1 MGIWSNIKWGLT
13 VQSFSLDRFTGFK
26 GHQNDK
32 RMWSRGHVDWPS
44 EELVHISM
52 VEIFGI
58 FENYHQQ
65 NPEKNTVD
73 IFFTQT
79 STKCKA
85 KARSKDTLKLEWK
98 KLPIHFWNAPNS
110 FISVILENM
119 TKIGLSAIIPSTNG
133 SPHICQTRVGRWHVE
148 SCTTHLGS
156 HVCHLRAGLTESQAM
171 AWASLV
177 SNIGYAEK
185 DTNITLEGLLGNA
198 GSRSGYG

>member
-1 MGIWSNIKWGLT
+1 
-13 VQSFSLDRFTGFK
+13 
-26 GHQNDK
+26 
-32 RMWSRGHVDWPS
+32 
-44 EELVHISM
+44 
-52 VEIFGI
+52 
-58 FENYHQQ
+58 
-65 NPEKNTVD
+65 
-73 IFFTQT
+73 
-79 STKCKA
+79 
-85 KARSKDTLKLEWK
+85 
-98 KLPIHFWNAPNS
+98 
-110 FISVILENM
+110 M

>member
-32 RMWSRGHVDWPS
+32 RMWSGGHVDWPS

-52 VEIFGI
+52 VENFWHIWETTTSRIQKKIQDITIYIYILHKRARNAKQRLDPKIPSNSNETSCPYI
-58 FENYHQQ
+58 FETH
-65 NPEKNTVD
+65 PKF
-73 IFFTQT
+73 I
-79 STKCKA
+79 
-85 KARSKDTLKLEWK
+85 
-98 KLPIHFWNAPNS
+98 
-110 FISVILENM
+110 FISVILEKWQKLAAM
-119 TKIGLSAIIPSTNG
+119 GIIPSTNG
-133 SPHICQTRVGRWHVE
+133 GPHICQTRVGRWHVE

-156 HVCHLRAGLTESQAM
+156 HVCHLSAG
-171 AWASLV
+171 ASLV